1 MSVVHRFRQLVEVAE
16 RVSGV
21 PRNAMF
27 AMLVLVL
34 GVSCALVMRSLT
46 TRFVREVERLVSS
59 GHRSDDEVESAL
71 SRHRIDVLLGR
82 GAFWI
87 TIVLTLMFASERLG
101 LPVLNTWLGVV
112 AAYLPRVFTC
122 MAIIFTGVIVGSL
135 GRSTLRR
142 TLPTTDHIDPERL
155 GGVLQ
160 ALIVGVS
167 VLVAVQQL
175 GVDVGFLTNVV
186 TIALVGFFAASAIA
200 FGLGGRVAVANILA
214 GHYVREL
221 YEVGNTVRIQ
231 GLEGRIVRMT
241 ATAVILST
249 QEGETAVPTS
259 LFVEALSTRVAS
271 RGPT

>member
-1 MSVVHRFRQLVEVAE
+1 VHTLRQMIETAE
-16 RVSGV
+16 RFTGL
-21 PRNAMF
+21 PRNALL
-27 AMLVLVL
+27 ATLVMVVGWLL
-34 GVSCALVMRSLT
+34 ALLMRSLT
-46 TRFVREVERLVSS
+46 VRLVREVARVMAS
-59 GHRSDDEVESAL
+59 GNRMDEDVDGTL

-87 TIVLTLMFASERLG
+87 VIVLTLMFATERLG
-101 LPVLNTWLGVV
+101 LPVINAWLSVV

-122 MAIIFTGVIVGSL
+122 LVIIVTGLIIGSL
-135 GRSTLRR
+135 GRSALTR
-142 TLPTTDHIDPERL
+142 TLPATDHIDPARL

-160 ALIVGVS
+160 MLVVGVS

-175 GVDVGFLTNVV
+175 GIDVGFLTNVL

-200 FGLGGRVAVANILA
+200 FGLGGRAAVANIIA

-221 YEVGNTVRIQ
+221 YEVGNTVRIE

-249 QEGETAVPTS
+249 QDGETAVPTQ
-259 LFVEALSTRVAS
+259 LFATVLSTRVAT
-271 RGPT
+271 RGQL